1 MAEFQTIQT
10 KNFGDIHV
18 LRSYQEGN
26 LHIAKTC
33 DENGNFTGYAH
44 MSGLDIKDK
53 AELRKA
59 IPAAE
64 LQEAL
69 DWWDKRFDEAQ
80 RAPRRIVMEADG
92 SLIFDDGTPVKTDD
106 EIDNSIKPGPA
117 REAMRQAFYVMQAQ
131 KQQQTQPQAAKP
143 AARPKPTGNK
153 AKGKKVSQPS
163 APKGPPVA
171 EAGAQ
176 A

>member
-92 SLIFDDGTPVKTDD
+92 SLIFDDGTPVKTAD

-117 REAMRQAFYVMQAQ
+117 REAMRQAFYVMQPSRQRAPSLRA
-131 KQQQTQPQAAKP
+131 TRPRAKRL
-143 AARPKPTGNK
+143 ASLRRRKARR
-153 AKGKKVSQPS
+153 
-163 APKGPPVA
+163 
-171 EAGAQ
+171 
-176 A
+176 